1 MKRSYTD
8 ATATTLD
15 SQSTLLDMPTYASSG
30 SRYKRRRW
38 SAKLRIPRAVAPGA
52 GGNKCLIALTNTGD
66 YNLTA
71 DVAKTFS
78 FDTANVY
85 VNGSSAAIGGA
96 NEVAAVFEYMRIH
109 KVEMTIL
116 PAANSLAY
124 NDQNLGSGQSNIPY
138 VYTAIDYSDDDAPTL
153 SEIRQNH
160 TLRLDSLD
168 KPIKR
173 TFYPRLDGSNG
184 VIDVGS
190 NARNHF
196 MKSGNTSTQ
205 RWHGI
210 KIFIDMN
217 NEVWTYGQVRIAMK
231 IYFECMQS
239 K

>member
-1 MKRSYTD
+1 MKRTYSD
-8 ATATTLD
+8 LTTYE
-15 SQSTLLDMPTYASSG
+15 SQTQSMPGNAASG

-38 SAKLRIPRAVAPGA
+38 TSRLRIPRSVAPGA
-52 GGNKCLIALTNTGD
+52 GGNKCIIALTNTGD

-71 DVAKTFS
+71 DVARTFS

-85 VNGSSAAIGGA
+85 VNGSAAAIGGA
-96 NEVAAVFEYMRIH
+96 SEVAAVFEYMRIH

-124 NDQNLGSGQSNIPY
+124 NDQNLASGQTNIPY

-153 SEIRQNH
+153 AEMRQNH

-196 MKSGNTSTQ
+196 MRSGNTSSQ
-205 RWHGI
+205 RWHGM
-210 KIFIDMN
+210 KIYIDMN
-217 NEVWTYGQVRIAMK
+217 NEVWTYSQVRICMK
-231 IYFECMQS
+231 VYFECMQS